1 MAGPR
6 SRLPVSPDMEAK
18 LSTSQDSLASSTGSN
33 RELKTQLDSTLAEVE
48 AIAEHLEKQ
57 KKPALAKSLS
67 DIKHPGSAQADLQA
81 PQPMVRRNTAEQI
94 SVSKTLPGF
103 SASGAR
109 PRKFSS
115 PPDPAPRSSM
125 ADVSTANNA
134 PPVMLRQSSWASREH
149 VNASGISFKVHIF

>member
-57 KKPALAKSLS
+57 KKTSVEKSLS
-67 DIKHPGSAQADLQA
+67 GMSLSDTNKHQPIAQVDSA
-81 PQPMVRRNTAEQI
+81 PQPTTRRNTEGQI
-94 SVSKTLPGF
+94 SL
-103 SASGAR
+103 
-109 PRKFSS
+109 SS
-115 PPDPAPRSSM
+115 R
-125 ADVSTANNA
+125 
-134 PPVMLRQSSWASREH
+134 
-149 VNASGISFKVHIF
+149 

>member
-67 DIKHPGSAQADLQA
+67 DIKHSAPAQADLQA

-103 SASGAR
+103 SAKGG
-109 PRKFSS
+109 FI
-115 PPDPAPRSSM
+115 
-125 ADVSTANNA
+125 
-134 PPVMLRQSSWASREH
+134 Q
-149 VNASGISFKVHIF
+149 KVRFIF